1 VQISA
6 LLNIQSWQSRNDKAR
21 EDDQRNLDSRLSQ
34 LEANQ
39 DQLMTTLSKSVSF
52 VRCKISM
59 QLAYLDATHKNM
71 ISMMASLQR
80 YLDQR
85 PARDRERQ
93 FYSHSL
99 ECLSIASGCVVEL
112 DKWTIT
118 PFEVEFGPEIGSGG
132 L

>member
-1 VQISA
+1 
-6 LLNIQSWQSRNDKAR
+6 
-21 EDDQRNLDSRLSQ
+21 
-34 LEANQ
+34 
-39 DQLMTTLSKSVSF
+39 
-52 VRCKISM
+52 
-59 QLAYLDATHKNM
+59 
-71 ISMMASLQR
+71 MASLQR

-99 ECLSIASGCVVEL
+99 ECLSIASGSVVEL

-132 L
+132 LYVILFMFALTPDFSSAERYLEVSGTRPLSR